1 MQNNKQVSFLHSAEL
16 VNPREWISNYA
27 DYLYSYAFIRISDEE
42 QARDLVQETFLA
54 ALESLSRFEGKSSE
68 KTWLTAILKNKII
81 DLYRKKSSAL
91 PARTDELNQEEDQQ
105 DFFDPEDGHWNQEHR
120 PAEFAGATENPM
132 QEKEFQRTLKSCMK
146 KLPELWYAVFSMKH
160 LDEESTEVICTA
172 LKVSPSNFWVII
184 HRSKLSLRACLQK
197 YWI

>member
-1 MQNNKQVSFLHSAEL
+1 MHNNKQAPFPNSAEL

-27 DYLYSYAFIRISDEE
+27 DYLYSYALIRISDEE

-54 ALESLSRFEGKSSE
+54 ALESLSRFEAKSSE

-81 DLYRKKSSAL
+81 DFYRKKSSGL
-91 PARTDELNQEEDQQ
+91 SARTDELKQEDDQQ
-105 DFFDPEDGHWNQEHR
+105 DFFDPEDGHWNKEHR
-120 PAEFAGATENPM
+120 SAEFTAATENPM
-132 QEKEFQRTLKSCMK
+132 QEKEFQRTLKGCMK
-146 KLPELWYAVFSMKH
+146 KLPGLWYAVFSMKH